1 MSGGALLGIALA
13 RVTHFYS
20 HIKAQGVQKKLK
32 KSLKNLLT
40 NQTAYAIIGT

>member
-1 MSGGALLGIALA
+1 MVLPAEG
-13 RVTHFYS
+13 YS
-20 HIKAQGVQKKLK
+20 PKGWEGVQKKLK